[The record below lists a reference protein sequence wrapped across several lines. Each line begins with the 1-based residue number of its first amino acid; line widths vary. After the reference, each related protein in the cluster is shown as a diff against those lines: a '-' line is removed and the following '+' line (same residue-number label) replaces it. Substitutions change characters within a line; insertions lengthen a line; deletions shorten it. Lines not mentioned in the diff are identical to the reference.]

1 MLEFI
6 QSNLFLLAC
15 VSAGLCVTFA
25 TYVIIDFVGFTSARY
40 KQKYLQETAIVMD
53 DVLLQLPPGRILDLS
68 FALAALFA
76 FLTVGLIFLASGQQP
91 SITKMVAGGLIA
103 AALTFP
109 LPRVY
114 LRYLANVRLKKFN
127 EQLEDALLAM
137 SSSLK
142 AGFSITQAFDAVVK
156 ENRSPISY
164 DFTLLT
170 QELRLGVSFD
180 EALLNM
186 SNRVRSSD
194 FELVAIAI
202 ITARQTGGELTSI
215 LERLAGVIR
224 ERVRIMQKV
233 DSLTAMGRMQA
244 WIIGAMPFFLFFAMM
259 YISPDMMDSFFSQP
273 MGILIMIAVLVLD
286 ISGFFVIRK
295 ITKIDI

>member
-15 VSAGLCVTFA
+15 ISAGVCVTFA

-76 FLTVGLIFLASGQQP
+76 FLTVGLIFLTSAQQP

-142 AGFSITQAFDAVVK
+142 G
-156 ENRSPISY
+156 
-164 DFTLLT
+164 
-170 QELRLGVSFD
+170 
-180 EALLNM
+180 
-186 SNRVRSSD
+186 
-194 FELVAIAI
+194 
-202 ITARQTGGELTSI
+202 
-215 LERLAGVIR
+215 
-224 ERVRIMQKV
+224 
-233 DSLTAMGRMQA
+233 
-244 WIIGAMPFFLFFAMM
+244 
-259 YISPDMMDSFFSQP
+259 
-273 MGILIMIAVLVLD
+273 
-286 ISGFFVIRK
+286 
-295 ITKIDI
+295 

>member
-1 MLEFI
+1 MWEFI

-15 VSAGLCVTFA
+15 ISAGLCVAFA

-40 KQKYLQETAIVMD
+40 KQKYLQETAVVMD

-76 FLTVGLIFLASGQQP
+76 FLTVGLIFLTSDQQP

-114 LRYLANVRLKKFN
+114 LRYLSNVRLKRFN

-180 EALLNM
+180 EALINM

-244 WIIGAMPFFLFFAMM
+244 WIIGAMPFFLFFAML

-273 MGILIMIAVLVLD
+273 MGIIIMIAVLVLD

>member
-1 MLEFI
+1 MWEFI

-15 VSAGLCVTFA
+15 ISSGLCVAFA

-40 KQKYLQETAIVMD
+40 KQKYLQETAVVMD

-76 FLTVGLIFLASGQQP
+76 FLTVGLIFLTSDQQP

-114 LRYLANVRLKKFN
+114 LRYLSNVRLKRFN

-142 AGFSITQAFDAVVK
+142 AGFSINQALDAVAK

-164 DFTLLT
+164 EFTLLT
-170 QELRLGVSFD
+170 QELRLGVPFD
-180 EALLNM
+180 DALLKM
-186 SNRVRSSD
+186 SNRLRCPD

-215 LERLAGVIR
+215 LERLASVIR
-224 ERVRIMQKV
+224 ERVRIMQKI
-233 DSLTAMGRMQA
+233 DSLTALGRMQA
-244 WIIGAMPFFLFFAMM
+244 WIIGAMPFFLFFAML
-259 YISPDMMDSFFSQP
+259 YISPDMMNSFFSSP
-273 MGILIMIAVLVLD
+273 VGLLILLGVLIMDSA
-286 ISGFFVIRK
+286 GFLVIRK